1 MFTLCMYTDNVYTY
15 VFLFTVIS
23 PCVHVYIKACVYR
36 LLILYGLLLATTILS
51 VGRMVTIDGHIC
63 LGRGLL
69 RRAQASCCLLFPTGG
84 LVSGLIYPAR
94 LNNISG

>member
-1 MFTLCMYTDNVYTY
+1 MFTLCMYTANVYTD
-15 VFLFTVIS
+15 IS
-23 PCVHVYIKACVYR
+23 PLCVHVYVKACVYR

-63 LGRGLL
+63 LGGGLSQ
-69 RRAQASCCLLFPTGG
+69 RVQTSCCLLFPTGG
-84 LVSGLIYPAR
+84 LVSDLIYPAR